1 MLKITNTR
9 LQEEFFENEKEL
21 DADIFTVKTYLHFD
35 NIHDIAEN
43 IVLSNR
49 DITVE
54 EGKKPLVLVLT
65 DDKDNHVE
73 MVKEDEHIHV
83 KSYESALTP
92 LGIEKYSEYIKELMQ
107 TIEFKHYELVGIII
121 ADMFFDFEDCIDL
134 GHVFDTIPI
143 IVGDSAF
150 L

>member
-9 LQEEFFENEKEL
+9 LQYDFFENEKEL
-21 DADIFTVKTYLHFD
+21 DADIYRVKTYLCFD
-35 NIHDIAEN
+35 DIYDIAEN
-43 IVLSNR
+43 IILSNR
-49 DITVE
+49 DIQVE

-65 DDKDNHVE
+65 DDKDSHVE
-73 MVKEDEHIHV
+73 MVKDDEHVHV
-83 KSYESALTP
+83 KTYESALTP
-92 LGIEKYSEYIKELMQ
+92 MTVDKYSEYIKELMQ
-107 TIEFKHYELVGIII
+107 TIEFKQYELVGIIV

-143 IVGDSAF
+143 IVGSSAF